1 VEGFDVKK
9 LALAVS
15 ILAISAVS
23 ASAADLAARPYSK
36 APAMVAAPIFSWTGC
51 YIGIEGG
58 GNWGRAGTTAVTS
71 PTPAFVG
78 LPLTNNYDLSGG
90 LVGGTVGCNY
100 QASNWVFG
108 IEGDVSWTN
117 KSGSAN
123 DIAPFTTTSTNQLR
137 EKWFDTVRGR
147 VGYAWDRVLF
157 YGTAGGAFAGTTTDV
172 CAIQGICVSSSRTRS
187 GWVAGAGLEYAFW
200 DNLSVKLEYLHADF
214 GSANY
219 IDPPVVVAG
228 AGTFNARSIRLT
240 DDIVRVGLNYRFGWG
255 GPVVAKY

>member
-1 VEGFDVKK
+1 
-9 LALAVS
+9 
-15 ILAISAVS
+15 
-23 ASAADLAARPYSK
+23 
-36 APAMVAAPIFSWTGC
+36 
-51 YIGIEGG
+51 
-58 GNWGRAGTTAVTS
+58 
-71 PTPAFVG
+71 
-78 LPLTNNYDLSGG
+78 
-90 LVGGTVGCNY
+90 VGCNY